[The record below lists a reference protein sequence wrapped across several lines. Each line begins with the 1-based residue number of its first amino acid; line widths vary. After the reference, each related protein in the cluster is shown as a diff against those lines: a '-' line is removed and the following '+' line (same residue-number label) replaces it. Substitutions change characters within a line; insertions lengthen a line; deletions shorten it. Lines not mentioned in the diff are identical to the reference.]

1 MGGQVEAI
9 VLSPAPGEE
18 EATQDGGF
26 QERPDQELWRQGDQ
40 EEKDPQEG
48 QDSQVSGKDDGG
60 KKEKE
65 DTGGGNGEDSKDAE
79 DKARQDGDS
88 NNAGR
93 AEFDGGKVTEGTA
106 KDESN
111 KKPALE
117 DRSGNKKRKGSGGRD
132 DKPHS
137 VEIRI
142 HPPNAKRISTSKRQA
157 TNTKNANTA
166 QKKVPSSSLKPSK
179 MRDGEERGSKL
190 PSPERGS
197 RGASPEQGRNKSPGS
212 GRASPHGGRQG
223 SDVDEKAKS
232 IISKTS
238 DSDKDAEES
247 NKNKT
252 NTGGGGGGGEV
263 PRDAPPASHPRKP
276 PVEDR
281 ALQAILA
288 ARRRSLE
295 NAGKAEPRRNKT
307 EEDIKAKQSEE
318 AKRQEPATVDP
329 PPWMAGAAGGVAGLG
344 TLGKGQGKG
353 RGRGRGRSK
362 SSGGRPSNNDEG
374 GGGEDSARTL
384 KGKMVNRFVVTEL
397 RQKRK
402 LMGHLGAPGREEVY
416 CDKDRAAAVAMGDQ
430 DIKTSLKVKR
440 KKERRLVQ
448 PEETNFSAHLTEA
461 QRAITLGKVE
471 TALSCAQKAVDSGGD
486 PASLVVRGRCHLL
499 LGHLQD
505 ALEDAR
511 AALTQDPSLV
521 KAVLVQAEA
530 LYGMGEFERSLVLF
544 HRGARKRP
552 DLTAFTRGIHKAR
565 EAVVNAIGAIG
576 GPRDGGDNKGDKFPE
591 PEEVQTATTLTD
603 STTGSGQSQATSVT
617 AASTPHGPKTSKTA
631 SKRLLGGL
639 SRDKEFLASLVS
651 HRSLQK
657 ELATVNTSVGSGSQ
671 VAAVAKEALT
681 SLQHLESFM
690 WQRDPGG
697 AGGGIGN
704 VRGGD

>member
-329 PPWMAGAAGGVAGLG
+329 PPWMAGAAVLWHRYCELQILAHLAHAAA
-344 TLGKGQGKG
+344 
-353 RGRGRGRSK
+353 R
-362 SSGGRPSNNDEG
+362 NNDEG

-430 DIKTSLKVKR
+430 DIKTSLKVGS
-440 KKERRLVQ
+440 V
-448 PEETNFSAHLTEA
+448 T
-461 QRAITLGKVE
+461 
-471 TALSCAQKAVDSGGD
+471 
-486 PASLVVRGRCHLL
+486 
-499 LGHLQD
+499 
-505 ALEDAR
+505 
-511 AALTQDPSLV
+511 
-521 KAVLVQAEA
+521 
-530 LYGMGEFERSLVLF
+530 
-544 HRGARKRP
+544 
-552 DLTAFTRGIHKAR
+552 
-565 EAVVNAIGAIG
+565 
-576 GPRDGGDNKGDKFPE
+576 PE
-591 PEEVQTATTLTD
+591 PVKPNTGLTCQGVLYD
-603 STTGSGQSQATSVT
+603 I
-617 AASTPHGPKTSKTA
+617 
-631 SKRLLGGL
+631 
-639 SRDKEFLASLVS
+639 
-651 HRSLQK
+651 
-657 ELATVNTSVGSGSQ
+657 LATGL
-671 VAAVAKEALT
+671 LT
-681 SLQHLESFM
+681 
-690 WQRDPGG
+690 RTVTD
-697 AGGGIGN
+697 
-704 VRGGD
+704 